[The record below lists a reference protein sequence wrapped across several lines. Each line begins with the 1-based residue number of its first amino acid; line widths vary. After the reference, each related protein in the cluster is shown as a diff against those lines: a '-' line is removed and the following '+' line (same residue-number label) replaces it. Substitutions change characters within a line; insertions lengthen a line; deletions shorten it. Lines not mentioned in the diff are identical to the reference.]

1 MAESSCVTLDGP
13 AGVGKTT
20 LARRLAQSLRIAYL
34 DTGAMYRAV
43 ALALGDSAPT
53 DEAALGRAVAR
64 LHFTLKG
71 TGADSML
78 LMDGRPLGPEIRT
91 EETARLAS
99 NVAKVP
105 AVREALKAA
114 QQAIG
119 RATPLAAE
127 GRDMGTVVFPNA
139 RRKFFL
145 DAAPEERARRRLLQL
160 QEMGAPAD
168 YDAILQAIRERDDQ
182 DRNRAAAPLK
192 PAEDAIIIDTTDLD
206 VDGVFQ
212 TLLAYLPGEGE
223 NPF

>member
-1 MAESSCVTLDGP
+1 M
-13 AGVGKTT
+13 GK
-20 LARRLAQSLRIAYL
+20 
-34 DTGAMYRAV
+34 AV
-43 ALALGDSAPT
+43 AQ
-53 DEAALGRAVAR
+53 
-64 LHFTLKG
+64 LHFALEG
-71 TGADSML
+71 TGADSVL
-78 LMDGRPLGPEIRT
+78 LLDGRPLGPEIRT

-99 NVAKVP
+99 NAAKIP

-119 RATPLAAE
+119 CATPLVAE

-145 DAAPEERARRRLLQL
+145 DAAPEERAKRRLLQL
-160 QEMGAPAD
+160 QSMGESAD

-192 PAEDAIIIDTTDLD
+192 PADDAIIIDTTNLD

-212 TLLAYLPGEGE
+212 ALLTHLQ
-223 NPF
+223 

>member
-1 MAESSCVTLDGP
+1 MAELLCVTLDGP

-20 LARRLAQSLRIAYL
+20 LARRLAQSLQIAYL
-34 DTGAMYRAV
+34 DTGAMYRVA
-43 ALALGDSAPT
+43 ALALGEPAPT
-53 DEAALGRAVAR
+53 DEASMGKAVAQ
-64 LHFTLKG
+64 LHFALEG
-71 TGADSML
+71 TGADSVL
-78 LMDGRPLGPEIRT
+78 LLDGRPLGPEIRT

-99 NVAKVP
+99 NAAKIP

-119 RATPLAAE
+119 CATPLVAE

-145 DAAPEERARRRLLQL
+145 DAAPEERAKRRLLQL
-160 QEMGAPAD
+160 QSMGESAD

-192 PAEDAIIIDTTDLD
+192 PADDAIIIDTTNLD

-212 TLLAYLPGEGE
+212 ALLTHLQ
-223 NPF
+223 